1 MRARFLTVGV
11 SCYKF
16 KKGEY
21 CVVGLELEVSQYEL
35 EVLICMQMD
44 RHKNRYRVYE
54 CVFPFLW
61 LSICMHIKTS
71 SSYCDTSNSS
81 PTTQYSPFLNLVV

>member
-61 LSICMHIKTS
+61 LCPQGLEARISQQQGAH
-71 SSYCDTSNSS
+71 
-81 PTTQYSPFLNLVV
+81 LVLRFDF